1 MCHYCGHSQALPDLC
16 PQCSS
21 RLQFV
26 GMGTQKLQEELQ
38 ALYPEAE
45 VMRMDADTITARQSH
60 EALLDRFRWKKVPI
74 LLGTQMVAKGLDF
87 ENVTLVGGGGRGPL
101 PVRRQLPG
109 RRADLLC

>member
-60 EALLDRFRWKKVPI
+60 EALLDRFRKRSPSF
-74 LLGTQMVAKGLDF
+74 GDPD
-87 ENVTLVGGGGRGPL
+87 GGQGAGF
-101 PVRRQLPG
+101 
-109 RRADLLC
+109 